1 MFVTN
6 QTKQILT
13 FSGMVMQSRKYIL
26 LLALVMLC
34 FGGVIY
40 LFFRDEVIFTSW
52 LYDSFSINPPKFH
65 NAINTDT
72 VFGYIFLYSLADAL
86 WYGSLLLVESQLRS
100 NTWYSKAV
108 TVATMALPFAF
119 EFLQLGGIMP
129 GTFDWVDVLIY
140 LLTLITFILCRRNFC
155 CKY

>member
-1 MFVTN
+1 
-6 QTKQILT
+6 
-13 FSGMVMQSRKYIL
+13 MVMQSRKYIL

-34 FGGVIY
+34 LGGVIY

-52 LYDSFSINPPKFH
+52 LFDSFSINPPKFH

-119 EFLQLGGIMP
+119 EKDHFLISIFWYYYIITAVP
-129 GTFDWVDVLIY
+129 FY
-140 LLTLITFILCRRNFC
+140 APLLFISSILSYFILLVNILYYFMIW
-155 CKY
+155 